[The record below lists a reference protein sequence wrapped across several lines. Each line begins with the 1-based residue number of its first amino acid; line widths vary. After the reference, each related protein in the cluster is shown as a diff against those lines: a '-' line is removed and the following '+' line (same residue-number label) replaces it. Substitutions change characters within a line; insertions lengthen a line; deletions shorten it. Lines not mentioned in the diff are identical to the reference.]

1 MNNYFVKR
9 EMYRPW
15 NLRSLSPNEITEDLF
30 KLELRAFFPGCKFF
44 ENEEIIYTVVQ
55 FYNKNLDMTGG
66 FYTIYFIKETEKVCV
81 LVGNLAEKK
90 FSYYSGAFARE
101 VLTEHFLAMLKDIN
115 ESSYISYDFVG

>member
-1 MNNYFVKR
+1 MNNFFVKR

-15 NLRSLSPNEITEDLF
+15 NFRCISPNEITEDLF

-66 FYTIYFIKETEKVCV
+66 FYTIYFIKETKKVCV

-101 VLTEHFLAMLKDIN
+101 VLTEHFVAMLKDIN

>member
-15 NLRSLSPNEITEDLF
+15 NFRCLSPNEITEDLF
-30 KLELRAFFPGCKFF
+30 KLELRTFFPGCKFF

-66 FYTIYFIKETEKVCV
+66 FYTIYFIKETKKVCV
-81 LVGNLAEKK
+81 LVGNLAEKQ

-101 VLTEHFLAMLKDIN
+101 VLTEHFVAMLKDIN